1 MSEAAREHAR
11 VVMIGTAID
20 TQGGVSTVVGVLKG
34 AGLFDRCGLLYIP
47 THRDGGAGAKLAA
60 LASAWLRY
68 MGLLLAGKVALVHA
82 HTASRASFWRKSLF
96 ILPAF
101 LARVPVI
108 LHLHGAEFQVFYGK
122 ECSAWARR
130 FVRWVFQRVSQVVVL
145 SGSWES
151 WVRASFPAAKVRVIA
166 NPILVPELATKTE
179 RSPRTLLFLGRLGK
193 RKGVYD
199 LLRAVAGLK
208 SAYPDLRVL
217 LGGDGELD
225 AVRAEASALGIGG
238 QVELLGWVKGAD
250 KARLLNEASVYVL
263 PSYNEGLPMSVL
275 EAMAH
280 GLPVV
285 STPVGGIPEAVRDG
299 VEGFLVTPGDVEGL
313 VDRIGRLLAD
323 PALRER
329 MGDAAR
335 ARAEAAFGAPGI
347 VERWVALYGELGM
360 VCQ

>member
-1 MSEAAREHAR
+1 M
-11 VVMIGTAID
+11 VMLGTAID
-20 TQGGVSTVVGVLKG
+20 TQGGVSAVVNVLKD
-34 AGLFDRCGLLYIP
+34 AGLCDRCDVIYLP
-47 THRDGGAGAKLAA
+47 THRDGGAITKLLT

-68 MGLLLAGKVALVHA
+68 AGLLLGGKVALVHA

-101 LARVPVI
+101 MARVPVI
-108 LHLHGAEFQVFYGK
+108 LHLHGGEFQVFYGK

-130 FVRWVFQRVSQVVVL
+130 FVRWVFQQVSQVVVL
-145 SGSWES
+145 SGSWER
-151 WVRASFPAAKVRVIA
+151 WVRSSFPAAKVRVIA
-166 NPILVPELATKTE
+166 NPILIPELATNTV
-179 RSPRTLLFLGRLGK
+179 RSSRTLLFLGRLGE

-199 LLRAVAGLK
+199 LLSAVAALAP
-208 SAYPDLRVL
+208 AYPDLRVL

-225 AVRAEASALGIGG
+225 AVRAQADALGIGDH
-238 QVELLGWVKGAD
+238 VELLGWVKGAD

-299 VEGFLVTPGDVEGL
+299 EEGFLVPPGDVQAL
-313 VDRIGRLLAD
+313 TDRLGHLLAN
-323 PALRER
+323 PELRAR
-329 MGDAAR
+329 MGEAAR
-335 ARAEAAFGAPGI
+335 ARAVSNFGATGI
-347 VERWVALYGELGM
+347 VEHWVALYRELGWS
-360 VCQ
+360 CRNPG